1 MCVLCPRQTAPA
13 VARARGL
20 KPASRAPG
28 RDAGWSLV
36 QDGTRQLHILTLSTH
51 EPGVRRTT
59 QTGAAAR
66 LGSSQ
71 KS

>member
-1 MCVLCPRQTAPA
+1 MCALPTPDSTGRGACQRAE
-13 VARARGL
+13 ARVE
-20 KPASRAPG
+20 RAPG